1 MVAVV
6 IVSFDENFVIVYVE
20 DFVVE
25 FAEIGFVVASDVAA
39 EDGSLLDCFHYFA
52 LQLQVENGTA
62 EHE

>member
-1 MVAVV
+1 V
-6 IVSFDENFVIVYVE
+6 IVSVE